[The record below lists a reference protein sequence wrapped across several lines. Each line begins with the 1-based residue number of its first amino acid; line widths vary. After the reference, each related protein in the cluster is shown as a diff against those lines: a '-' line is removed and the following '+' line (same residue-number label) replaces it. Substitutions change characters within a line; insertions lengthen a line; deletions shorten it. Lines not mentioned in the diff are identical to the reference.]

1 MNDEEKI
8 SPPSTDDSLQQSEQ
22 LNTPSHEEAIASTE
36 TSTEAEI
43 NPSTLNPVRPGHP
56 GGPQPLNPDMEVH
69 HHTHHD
75 HGKRNWK
82 SYFWEFLML
91 FLAVFCGFLA
101 EYQLEHKIEKDRER
115 KFITLLSNDLQSDI
129 DSIAA
134 IRIHR
139 IERTEQ
145 ADSLR
150 TLLNNGTYKEHGA
163 DVYYWGRNIS
173 RRRFFLSAD
182 GTMQQLKNSGGLR
195 LVHNKEIIQKI
206 IAYDVTYRAYLRQLD
221 TEMELITVY
230 RDVAGRVFDGAVFQT
245 ISTIN
250 IANRPVGNPQLFDA
264 SPGAVNELSNRLNYL
279 LGSQYRLSQL
289 LDDLNFKATELL
301 ALIKNEYHLK

>member
-1 MNDEEKI
+1 MNDEEKT
-8 SPPSTDDSLQQSEQ
+8 SSQSTDDSPQQSEQ
-22 LNTPSHEEAIASTE
+22 LNTSSTDEPIASSE
-36 TSTEAEI
+36 ISTDVEQ
-43 NPSTLNPVRPGHP
+43 PSTLNLKPSTIE
-56 GGPQPLNPDMEVH
+56 DMEVH
-69 HHTHHD
+69 HHTHHE

-115 KFITLLSNDLQSDI
+115 KFISLLSNDLQADL

-139 IERTEQ
+139 VERTSQ

-150 TLLNNGTYKEHGA
+150 IALNNGTYKEHGA
-163 DVYYWGRNIS
+163 DVYFWGRNIS

-195 LVHNKEIIQKI
+195 LVHNKAIIQKI

-221 TEMELITVY
+221 VEMELITVY
-230 RDVAGRVFDGAVFQT
+230 RDVAGKVFNGAVFQT
-245 ISTIN
+245 ISTTN
-250 IANRPVGNPQLFDA
+250 ISKRPEGNPQLFDQ
-264 SPGAVNELSNRLNYL
+264 SPAAINELSNRLNYL

-289 LDDLNFKATELL
+289 LDELESKATELL
-301 ALIKNEYHLK
+301 VLIKKEYKLK